1 MTKIN
6 VLVLPSDKSGV
17 GKFRSVDPH
26 VMLQNMYPDDFH
38 IDIDY
43 EPKVMDQ
50 NYWKKYQIVHVHR
63 NIGQTYEETPNLI
76 EWLKLNG
83 IIVIVDIDDYWLPTK
98 EHPIHQLIIQN
109 KIHEKIMNNLKVAS
123 YVTTT
128 TKLFAD
134 EIRKYN
140 KNVEVFANAINPK
153 DPQFNEETL
162 PSDKIRV
169 GWLGGS
175 SHLHDLKLMS
185 GFVSKLSPLQD
196 KLQYYVCGFDTRGTV
211 TEINKETGQQTQRA
225 IKPEETVWAR
235 YEEIFTDNYKIVTP
249 KYKEF
254 LSKFEEKE
262 FFGWENENYV
272 RVWTRPVTTYAKNY
286 SKFDISLAPI
296 QNHIFNRMK
305 SQLKVIEAG
314 FYKKALIASN
324 VGPYTIDLKHALDKG
339 QFTDGNA
346 LLVNESNNHSDW
358 AKNIKKLVENPNMIV
373 DLGERLYE
381 TVKDRYDLNNV
392 TKERAEF
399 YKSLI
404 K

>member
-26 VMLQNMYPDDFH
+26 VMLQNMYPDEFH
-38 IDIDY
+38 VDIDY
-43 EPKVMDQ
+43 EPNIRDI

-63 NIGQTYEETPNLI
+63 NIGQTYEETPKLI

-109 KIHEKIMNNLKVAS
+109 KVHQKIMDNLKVAS

-134 EIRKYN
+134 EIRKFN

-153 DPQFNEETL
+153 DPQFNEPTL
-162 PSDKIRV
+162 SSEKIRV

-196 KLQYYVCGFDTRGTV
+196 KLQYYICGFDTRGTV

-235 YEEIFTDNYKIVTP
+235 YEEIFTDNYKIITP
-249 KYKEF
+249 KYKDF

-324 VGPYTIDLKHALDKG
+324 VGPYTIDLKHALHQG

>member
-1 MTKIN
+1 
-6 VLVLPSDKSGV
+6 
-17 GKFRSVDPH
+17 
-26 VMLQNMYPDDFH
+26 MLQNMYPDEFH
-38 IDIDY
+38 VDIDY
-43 EPKVMDQ
+43 EPNIRDI

-63 NIGQTYEETPNLI
+63 NIGQTYEETPKLI

-109 KIHEKIMNNLKVAS
+109 KVHQKIMDNLKVAS

-134 EIRKYN
+134 EIRKFN

-153 DPQFNEETL
+153 DPQFNEPTL
-162 PSDKIRV
+162 PSEKIRV

-196 KLQYYVCGFDTRGTV
+196 KLQYYICGFDTRGTV

-235 YEEIFTDNYKIVTP
+235 YEEIFTDNYKIITP
-249 KYKEF
+249 KYKDF

-324 VGPYTIDLKHALDKG
+324 VGPYTIDLKHALHQG